1 MERCADDLA
10 FLQQRLA
17 DEEKSKPQAERS
29 EMSLIE
35 KLNFV
40 LENNFKRVSYTEA
53 IDILKAS
60 RSEEHT
66 SELQSRPH
74 LVCRLLL
81 EKTTKLVYRGLYLM
95 VKRTPTLVIWLKGVR
110 LSVHRVAEF
119 PRTSVELM

>member
-1 MERCADDLA
+1 MNCKFSTLHHLIYEVLLVVLHLHGAAARHG
-10 FLQQRLA
+10 QRHATHLT
-17 DEEKSKPQAERS
+17 
-29 EMSLIE
+29 L
-35 KLNFV
+35 L
-40 LENNFKRVSYTEA
+40 
-53 IDILKAS
+53 

-81 EKTTKLVYRGLYLM
+81 EKTTRIIYRGLYLM